1 MLVFFKK
8 RPTEIAEVFSGQ
20 ARFNFLVYQ
29 QKSPQKHLIHSEKCA
44 ISCCCLQKGHF
55 LKDVAFVLL
64 TAYQTAKSTAVANKL
79 QQKQQKIIFLYKVL
93 TSSVQ
98 YHIILL

>member
-8 RPTEIAEVFSGQ
+8 RPTEIAEVFSSL
-20 ARFNFLVYQ
+20 ARFNFRVYQ
-29 QKSPQKHLIHSEKCA
+29 QKLPQKHLIHSEKCA

-55 LKDVAFVLL
+55 LKDVVFVLL
-64 TAYQTAKSTAVANKL
+64 TAYQTAKSTAVANKITT
-79 QQKQQKIIFLYKVL
+79 KITKNCIFVKVL